1 MYTHKQP
8 KPESTLDLTAASFLE
23 ARAELR
29 SLSIPGT
36 YQEKITHLGN
46 SLMNLTGLK
55 SLDLSRNS
63 LVSLEGIQYLLAL
76 QSLNLY
82 YNCVSSLA
90 EVLRLHPLTELV
102 DVDLRLNPVVRSES
116 DYRLFVVHM
125 LPRLRQLD
133 DRPVRESERKASQL
147 HFASEDSLDTKE
159 SCLAAVGVGRPGHLR
174 GRCAHTPASACLAM
188 DADDEAVLNLI
199 AECEWDLS
207 NPPGSASSTQE
218 CEADCY
224 SPKVAFSK
232 PEPRYPLS
240 PQSMQH
246 QRGDSTQGHRR
257 RKSHPRGR
265 CPEKTLQNP
274 CSGEPEASCLF
285 KPRAHFTPYPDSVME
300 DVASSSQKS
309 SLSTWQVSEPLPTP
323 ETCRKTRGP
332 GGRAQE
338 CPSHLGRTSGP
349 PSPEGSLST
358 PRRSESRSEG
368 ASSRPEASETDMQS
382 QSCGVSASDC
392 GEPPPACSPARPR
405 RKATPEAALLQA
417 LLNLV
422 DGYWG
427 SHRPL
432 QSHATFLGELAAAR
446 DTATAVSEELCQ
458 SLENGTLPGHPAELQ
473 QHSRQTADM
482 LAALSSTRGEMDD
495 LRQHLDRSSEESSS
509 LRSLLSSMKAE
520 VQTTGTTTAL
530 RAEITGLETSVKQL
544 SSEIAELRQHLQHY
558 DQIQELTRMLQE
570 SHSSLVSTNEHLL
583 RELGQARAQHRAE
596 VEQLHWSYQ
605 ELKKTMALTLHGSA
619 GPGGRPAC

>member
-432 QSHATFLGELAAAR
+432 QSHATFLVR
-446 DTATAVSEELCQ
+446 PVSACP
-458 SLENGTLPGHPAELQ
+458 GCPGHAERGVTEQYTSPA
-473 QHSRQTADM
+473 
-482 LAALSSTRGEMDD
+482 STRAQRQPLLG
-495 LRQHLDRSSEESSS
+495 LRRRPPTAPRWERWMAAGPSMTVPSVMTPPCAQLNPCGASR
-509 LRSLLSSMKAE
+509 LLE
-520 VQTTGTTTAL
+520 TL
-530 RAEITGLETSVKQL
+530 RAAWLAVTSQHGAFRDIWTLRAGVWKGPLARPGLELLCRGWRWSLSLTS
-544 SSEIAELRQHLQHY
+544 AWP
-558 DQIQELTRMLQE
+558 
-570 SHSSLVSTNEHLL
+570 
-583 RELGQARAQHRAE
+583 A
-596 VEQLHWSYQ
+596 
-605 ELKKTMALTLHGSA
+605 
-619 GPGGRPAC
+619 RPAAPTCMF